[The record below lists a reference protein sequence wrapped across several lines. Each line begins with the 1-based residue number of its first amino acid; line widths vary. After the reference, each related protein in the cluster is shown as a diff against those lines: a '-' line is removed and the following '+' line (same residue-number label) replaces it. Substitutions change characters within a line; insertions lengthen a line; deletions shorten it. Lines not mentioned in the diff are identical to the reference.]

1 VVREMDEVVWTVNPK
16 NDTLENLAGYIG
28 QFAREHFADTGVEC
42 HLELPTELP
51 NYLLT
56 AEVRHNIFLA
66 AKEALNNIL
75 RHAHASEVWV
85 RLQTERSELTISIQ
99 DNGRGLGRSR
109 SDPARAG
116 AGHGRENMEQRL
128 SRIGGRLTIESQ
140 TGQTGHGTLLTM
152 TVPLES

>member
-1 VVREMDEVVWTVNPK
+1 M
-16 NDTLENLAGYIG
+16 
-28 QFAREHFADTGVEC
+28 
-42 HLELPTELP
+42 P

-66 AKEALNNIL
+66 AREALNNIL

-85 RLQTERSELTISIQ
+85 RLQTDVSELTISIQ

-116 AGHGRENMEQRL
+116 AGHGRENMERRL
-128 SRIGGRLTIESQ
+128 SRIGGRLTVESQ
-140 TGQTGHGTLLTM
+140 TGQTGHGTQLTM